1 MSVVEWCDEH
11 SDRCYE
17 KSPEYAGH
25 THADGF
31 GGIAQLMRS
40 QTLAEILLI
49 KDVTSGEKHG

>member
-11 SDRCYE
+11 TDRCYE

-25 THADGF
+25 THAEAF
-31 GGIAQLMRS
+31 GGTAPPIRS
-40 QTLAEILLI
+40 HALTVLLFI